1 MSTRRLW
8 TLTATAALF
17 FWAGSASSEYVLCT
31 KPSEPYCVS
40 SYGDFDEWS
49 FRQCR
54 MEVEHYMRELKD
66 FRECITREVQRLDME
81 AVQEANETIDR
92 FNCKARGESFCL

>member
-1 MSTRRLW
+1 MSRRLLW
-8 TLTATAALF
+8 YLAVIAMLF
-17 FWAGSASSEYVLCT
+17 VWSGRASSEYLYCN
-31 KPSEPYCVS
+31 KPDEPYCVN
-40 SYGDFDEWS
+40 SYGNFDEWS

-54 MEVEHYMRELKD
+54 MEVEHYMREIED

-81 AVQEANETIDR
+81 AVQEANETVDR